1 MEIRKFVNEDV
12 GDSLEAFDK
21 LVGSHDLTYS
31 YSDDHRY
38 WTRGEESIRKIR
50 AMQERLVK
58 QDPENKK
65 KCAEIWNKWVDKK
78 INAKYASDWYWEE
91 K

>member
-1 MEIRKFVNEDV
+1 MEIKKFVNEDA
-12 GDSLEAFDK
+12 GDSLEKFDE
-21 LVGSHDLTYS
+21 LVEGHDLTYS

-38 WTRGEESIRKIR
+38 WTRGEESMRKIR
-50 AMQERLVK
+50 AMRDRLIA

-78 INAKYASDWYWEE
+78 LVKSEAPNWYWDE